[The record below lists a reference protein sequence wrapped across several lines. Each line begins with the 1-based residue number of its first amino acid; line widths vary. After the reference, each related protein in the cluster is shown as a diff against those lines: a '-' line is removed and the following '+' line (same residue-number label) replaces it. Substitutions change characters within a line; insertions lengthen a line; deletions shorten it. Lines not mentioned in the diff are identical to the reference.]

1 MHARPDGSL
10 PPSPRWMNDDP
21 YRVARL
27 TAGLRCGERIR
38 LDQRR
43 QQLVEWLDELDTIVA
58 SWMRERREALD
69 EAEEI
74 HEILWPAVE
83 AGWGRRPP
91 RPGRSPMAPQV
102 VKPHAVRGAALR
114 SLCCA
119 LLHRHGELA
128 LVELHTLIHVYGYE
142 ILSRIPVKTLADSL
156 GYETLEGRAER
167 VRRGVYRARGPAP
180 RAIDPR
186 LAGAPESWFPPSRR
200 GSSASRSQMAVTT
213 GLRVSRTGLEW
224 SIAGR
229 GTVAGSTT
237 AKPSSPPPRTHSGSG
252 PSRGRPVKNL
262 AAMQPPWQAS

>member
-83 AGWGRRPP
+83 AGWGSSSASSGPLADGTPGGEAPRRP
-91 RPGRSPMAPQV
+91 RC
-102 VKPHAVRGAALR
+102 GAAL
-114 SLCCA
+114 A
-119 LLHRHGELA
+119 LLR
-128 LVELHTLIHVYGYE
+128 
-142 ILSRIPVKTLADSL
+142 S
-156 GYETLEGRAER
+156 
-167 VRRGVYRARGPAP
+167 PASP
-180 RAIDPR
+180 R
-186 LAGAPESWFPPSRR
+186 
-200 GSSASRSQMAVTT
+200 
-213 GLRVSRTGLEW
+213 
-224 SIAGR
+224 
-229 GTVAGSTT
+229 
-237 AKPSSPPPRTHSGSG
+237 
-252 PSRGRPVKNL
+252 
-262 AAMQPPWQAS
+262 